1 MNTSW
6 VTNRLS
12 SGQTERIFSF
22 VDSLYYTTYCN
33 KQESYIKDTIDF
45 INFIE
50 NTQIA
55 DNAVLEL
62 LDVSSLYT
70 NIPQEKGIDVVCR
83 YYEDH

>member
-50 NTQIA
+50 NTQIP
-55 DNAVLEL
+55 DYVGLAVLH
-62 LDVSSLYT
+62 VSSLHI
-70 NIPQEKGIDVVCR
+70 NIPRQKGIDVVCC
-83 YYEDH
+83 